1 MRKLN
6 IRGRATLKR
15 HGSRLGGID
24 DLLLQVPRFLCVFSL
39 VSVHSPFWPFW
50 LGSKYLSPGRSGSSF
65 STSKKKKKKEEEG
78 RRMKK
83 KEVKDIGKGKI
94 EPIS

>member
-1 MRKLN
+1 
-6 IRGRATLKR
+6 
-15 HGSRLGGID
+15 
-24 DLLLQVPRFLCVFSL
+24 
-39 VSVHSPFWPFW
+39 
-50 LGSKYLSPGRSGSSF
+50 LSPGRSGSSF